1 MSTKNTKQ
9 SAYPVFAA
17 NFNIAIGYIGGDRRA
32 RSVAAETLGCTYENV
47 RVWSEGH
54 YLPKGEMLLKIKEC
68 YNVSI
73 DWLLTGISESAAG
86 SCIMPPGSDEFCSML
101 RDILS
106 QNTDEQ
112 IKSALRTNLVAF
124 KNSADKDR
132 EAIEKAKKMT
142 EMEKKVDYLMQLYE
156 SKMQSGT

>member
-1 MSTKNTKQ
+1 MSRKLNYISISPFHDRLFSLVGDDIRGWARRLGVTPATITNRWLRG
-9 SAYPVFAA
+9 SYPTADKLIKIADHA
-17 NFNIAIGYIGGDRRA
+17 NIDFN
-32 RSVAAETLGCTYENV
+32 
-47 RVWSEGH
+47 
-54 YLPKGEMLLKIKEC
+54 
-68 YNVSI
+68 
-73 DWLLTGISESAAG
+73 WLLTGISESAAG